1 MTEWIKFFS
10 LKVIETNDLTGRSRI
25 PSLSIRADQSFLK
38 LMIAQN
44 LSKNQSYTYNLT
56 KEVNAGNWINLKIS
70 QISGVQEVKLDYKLV
85 YNKTNSVPKTWTN
98 VNLVTGNTTVK
109 EKISTFVQYRN
120 FKIASC
126 KTKG

>member
-1 MTEWIKFFS
+1 M
-10 LKVIETNDLTGRSRI
+10 KVIETNDLTGRSRI

-38 LMIAQN
+38 LMIVQKF
-44 LSKNQSYTYNLT
+44 SKNQSYTYNLT